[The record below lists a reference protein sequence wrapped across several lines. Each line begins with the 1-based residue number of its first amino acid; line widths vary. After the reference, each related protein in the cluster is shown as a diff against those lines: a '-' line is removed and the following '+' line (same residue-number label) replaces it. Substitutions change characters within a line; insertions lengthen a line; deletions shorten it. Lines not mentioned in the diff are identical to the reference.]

1 MHIVLKDPDSRK
13 SYQFII
19 WMGIVLIFSVRLN
32 DHKMLGILEALEKH
46 IYSRGQEI
54 NPMKIRVCFVSY
66 IYRAGFPSG
75 GTVDILGQEIL
86 LWGAFLWNI
95 GLSSTLCSRH
105 Q

>member
-19 WMGIVLIFSVRLN
+19 WMGIVLILSVRLN

-54 NPMKIRVCFVSY
+54 NPMKIKVWQD
-66 IYRAGFPSG
+66 FPVVALLTYWVRKFCCGEPSC
-75 GTVDILGQEIL
+75 GT
-86 LWGAFLWNI
+86 
-95 GLSSTLCSRH
+95 
-105 Q
+105 